1 MRRGHDSVSLSLS
14 LLAVPSQIQIP
25 RGARA
30 DICSNVNYERLVMTG
45 ARRVTSFR
53 SSRPANFY
61 FLWNRTKTKT
71 EKNINVNAGAS
82 ALTSRELFNLEVKL
96 MNISMCSFITA
107 IIKRTYSADVNDVAV
122 KRARLRCIKSCG
134 GFRTLTRLRSA
145 YKSLPRRYATMSN
158 AGMFTSS
165 CAETVIAS

>member
-1 MRRGHDSVSLSLS
+1 MRGHDSVSLSLS

-71 EKNINVNAGAS
+71 VKNIKRKCW
-82 ALTSRELFNLEVKL
+82 RERADVPWAVHLEVKL

-122 KRARLRCIKSCG
+122 KRARLQCIKSCG

-158 AGMFTSS
+158 TGMFTSS
-165 CAETVIAS
+165 CAGTAIAS